1 MGVSFDSEKTVNRL
15 AELAQVRLADL
26 LRLNSARHVYDP
38 MPGLPG
44 ARFFAEEGEVVLN
57 GTKRA
62 TQPYRNFSR
71 FLTPEKTM
79 PFLVEPGL
87 VPLVKT
93 MLFEARGRKVLV
105 SRKPAPLES
114 DRGAVGHVP
123 GYGVRVLLEVD
134 GEETILTWECLFGVL

>member
-87 VPLVKT
+87 VPLVKA
-93 MLFEARGRKVLV
+93 MLFEARGRRLLV
-105 SRKPAPLES
+105 TRKPAPLDG

-134 GEETILTWECLFGVL
+134 GDETILTWECLFGVL